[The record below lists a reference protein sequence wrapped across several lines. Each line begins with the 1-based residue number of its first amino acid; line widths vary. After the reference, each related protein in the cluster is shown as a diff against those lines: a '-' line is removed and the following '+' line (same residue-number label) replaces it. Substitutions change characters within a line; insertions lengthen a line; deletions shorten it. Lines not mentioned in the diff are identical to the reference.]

1 MKKAVLFL
9 LFVLV
14 ANQFFAQETK
24 LSQSID
30 FNGYIQLRGITD
42 FDNYTSFSVRRLK
55 LWVKSKPGFSE
66 YWSYKIQTT
75 FSSFLQEKFFLQ
87 DVKIGYKT
95 GRFSFDI
102 GQFVPQY
109 SLQRFQHDYILGPVE
124 RTKAVNVLI
133 PDGTLGVRDIGLQI
147 NFITKNKFFET
158 HLGLFNGYG
167 IKEYRFKNSGYMFTH
182 KSAVNI
188 PIKKH
193 LVKLGYSLQ
202 YRKAEDLQLHFIL
215 PDSVLFSG
223 NDFRFN
229 LFAMF
234 KSKLIKLQAEYL
246 NANLD
251 GSKAYGY
258 YFLSVINI
266 SKHQIVLS
274 VEDYKDLIQETS
286 DKPNYRIGYNYLI
299 KDYKIKISLDNYFRL
314 NSGKIENYYASLQ
327 LQLFLK

>member
-1 MKKAVLFL
+1 MKKAGLFF
-9 LFVLV
+9 LFFLV

-24 LSQSID
+24 LAQSID
-30 FNGYIQLRGITD
+30 FNGYIQIRGISD
-42 FDNYTSFSVRRLK
+42 FDDYTSFSVRRLK
-55 LWVKSKPGFSE
+55 LWVKSKPGFSDH
-66 YWSYKIQTT
+66 WSYKIQTT
-75 FSSFLQEKFFLQ
+75 FTSFLQEKFFLQ

-109 SLQRFQHDYILGPVE
+109 SLQRFQHDYIIGPIE
-124 RTKAVNVLI
+124 RTKPVNILI
-133 PDGTLGVRDIGLQI
+133 PNGTLGVRDIGVQV
-147 NFITKNKFFET
+147 NFISKNNLFET

-167 IKEYRFKNSGYMFTH
+167 INEYRFNNRGYMLTH
-182 KSAVNI
+182 KSEFNI
-188 PIKKH
+188 PVKKN
-193 LVKLGYSLQ
+193 LIKLGYSLQ
-202 YRKAEDLQLHFIL
+202 YRKAEDLQLRLIL

-234 KSKLIKLQAEYL
+234 KNRLIKLQAEYL

-251 GSKAYGY
+251 GSAAYGY

-266 SKHQIVLS
+266 NKNQIVLS

-286 DKPNYRIGYNYLI
+286 DNPNFRIGYNYLI
-299 KDYKIKISLDNYFRL
+299 KDYKIKISFDNYFRL
-314 NSGKIENYYASLQ
+314 NSRKIENYYASLQ